1 MSRRG
6 ARILILSRNGGA
18 KAAEEGASSA
28 GGTTSPEEG
37 GWGGTK
43 SPQWGL
49 GQDSRIVEALVREVH
64 ASKDFPVECIFH
76 EDPQSFYGGG
86 TKPRQVDL
94 TIHLEVPCR
103 AAFPWS
109 AQNWVIVNP
118 EWWPSTA
125 WNWVLEPVAKGGADM
140 ILFKSEHARALYP
153 AVEAARCKVMPW
165 RFGPEISTALSSLKT
180 TPAASFLFMIGA
192 SAHKQAAAEIVCRA
206 WKPTWPPLLLVA
218 TETILEGLKPHIR
231 CPNISVHPPYSS
243 NEIRSQI
250 QTTYGYHIVAS
261 VAEGF
266 GYTFAEAAAIGA
278 LPLWTD
284 IPVYKELWG
293 TCVGPVGMIET
304 APVTTA
310 SLCRDPPRTFTEAAV
325 VKAVDSLLALSEA
338 DAGRLRGQLRHVA
351 TTRIREF
358 RTSWKRIL
366 NRAKPKPLALTVPL
380 APLPVSE
387 LPHVAIVTL
396 TYNRPRWF
404 ANMAQNIMNA
414 DYPHEKMTWI
424 VADDSDAAGRVDEQI
439 MRFQSVNPKIHVI
452 YQSIPKRMA
461 IGAKRNKACDAA
473 PAAATVFVMM
483 DDDDHYPAQSIA
495 NRVAWLH
502 AGKAAGINCV
512 SCAVLPMYHA
522 GKYVSAINV
531 PPLALSPAER
541 VSEATLCFTR
551 EFYTA
556 RKFPAAISVAEGE
569 GFLEG
574 RIDQTREIPPEGVI
588 VSFLHGRNATSRRVP
603 DLSEPNGCHYGF
615 SDEYFEYVSKLA
627 LE

>member
-1 MSRRG
+1 MLRRG
-6 ARILILSRNGGA
+6 ARILILSRNGGGKRTA
-18 KAAEEGASSA
+18 DEGKE
-28 GGTTSPEEG
+28 GSPN
-37 GWGGTK
+37 
-43 SPQWGL
+43 WGL
-49 GQDSRIVEALVREVH
+49 GQDSRIVEALFREVH
-64 ASKDFPVECIFH
+64 SSKDFPVECIFH

-109 AQNWVIVNP
+109 TQNWVIVNP
-118 EWWPSTA
+118 EWWPTKA
-125 WNWVLEPVAKGGADM
+125 WDWVLEPVAKGGADM

-153 AVEAARCKVMPW
+153 TIEATRCKVMPW
-165 RFGPEISTALSSLKT
+165 RFGPEISTALSTLKT
-180 TPAASFLFMIGA
+180 TPSQSFLFMIGA
-192 SAHKQAAAEIVCRA
+192 SAHKQAAAEIICKA
-206 WKPTWPPLLLVA
+206 WKSTWPPLLIVA
-218 TETILEGLKPHIR
+218 TDTILEGLQKSTT
-231 CPNISVHPPYSS
+231 CPNISFHPPYSS
-243 NEIRSQI
+243 NEVRSQI

-261 VAEGF
+261 TAEGF

-284 IPVYKELWG
+284 IPVYKELYAE
-293 TCVGPVGMIET
+293 CVGTTGMIET
-304 APVTTA
+304 TTA
-310 SLCRDPPRTFTEAAV
+310 STGSLCRDPPRTFTEAAV
-325 VKAVDSLLALSEA
+325 VKAVENLLSLKEE
-338 DAGRLRGQLRHVA
+338 DATRLRGHLKHVA
-351 TTRIREF
+351 TTRVKEF
-358 RTSWKRIL
+358 RTSWKKIL
-366 NRAKPKPLALTVPL
+366 NKAKPRATTTTVPL
-380 APLPVSE
+380 APLPASE
-387 LPHVAIVTL
+387 LPHVAVVTL
-396 TYNRPRWF
+396 TYNRPGWF

-414 DYPHEKMTWI
+414 DYPHEKLTWI
-424 VADDSDAAGRVDEQI
+424 VADDSDASGRVDEQI

-473 PAAATVFVMM
+473 PTSASVFVMM

-502 AGKAAGINCV
+502 AGRSVGIACV
-512 SCAVLPMYHA
+512 SCAVLPMYHS

-556 RKFPAAISVAEGE
+556 RKFPAAVSVAEGE
-569 GFLEG
+569 GFIDG
-574 RIDQTREIPPEGVI
+574 RVEQTREIPPEGVI
-588 VSFLHGRNATSRRVP
+588 VSFLHGKNATSRRVP

-627 LE
+627 LD

>member
-6 ARILILSRNGGA
+6 ARILILSRNGGS

-28 GGTTSPEEG
+28 
-37 GWGGTK
+37 GGTK

-49 GQDSRIVEALVREVH
+49 GQDSRIVEALFREVH

-118 EWWPSTA
+118 EWWPTTA

-140 ILFKSEHARALYP
+140 ILFKSEHARSLYP
-153 AVEAARCKVMPW
+153 TVEAARCKVMPW

-180 TPAASFLFMIGA
+180 MPAASFLFMIGA
-192 SAHKQAAAEIVCRA
+192 SAHKQAAAETICKA

-218 TETILEGLKPHIR
+218 TETILEALKPHIR

-243 NEIRSQI
+243 NEVRSQI

-293 TCVGPVGMIET
+293 SCVGTAGMIET
-304 APVTTA
+304 TATTA
-310 SLCRDPPRTFTEAAV
+310 TAKCRDPPRPFTEAAV
-325 VKAVDSLLALSEA
+325 VKAVESLLALSEA

-358 RTSWKRIL
+358 RGAWKRIL
-366 NRAKPKPLALTVPL
+366 NKARPKPLALTVPL
-380 APLPVSE
+380 APLPASE
-387 LPHVAIVTL
+387 LPHVAVITL

-414 DYPHEKMTWI
+414 DYPHEKLTWI

-502 AGKAAGINCV
+502 AGKAAGVNCV
-512 SCAVLPMYHA
+512 SCAVLPMYHS

-574 RIDQTREIPPEGVI
+574 RVESTREIPPEGVI

>member
-1 MSRRG
+1 MLRRG
-6 ARILILSRNGGA
+6 ARILILSRNGGG
-18 KAAEEGASSA
+18 KTIEKEG
-28 GGTTSPEEG
+28 TP
-37 GWGGTK
+37 

-49 GQDSRIVEALVREVH
+49 GQDSRIVEALFREVH

-109 AQNWVIVNP
+109 TQNWVIVNP
-118 EWWPSTA
+118 EWWPTKA
-125 WNWVLEPVAKGGADM
+125 WDWVLEPVGKGGADM
-140 ILFKSEHARALYP
+140 ILFKSEHARSLFP
-153 AVEAARCKVMPW
+153 TVDAARCKIMPW
-165 RFGPEISTALSSLKT
+165 RFGPEISSALSTLKT
-180 TPAASFLFMIGA
+180 TPSPSFLYMIGA
-192 SAHKQAAAEIVCRA
+192 STHKQDAAVIICKA
-206 WKPTWPPLLLVA
+206 WKATWPPLLIVA
-218 TETILEGLKPHIR
+218 TDTIIEGLQKITT
-231 CPNISVHPPYSS
+231 CPNISFHPPYVS
-243 NEIRSQI
+243 NEVRSQI

-261 VAEGF
+261 TAEGF
-266 GYTFAEAAAIGA
+266 GYTFAEAAAVGA

-284 IPVYKELWG
+284 IPVYKELY
-293 TCVGPVGMIET
+293 TECVGSVGMIET
-304 APVTTA
+304 VASSTP

-325 VKAVDSLLALSEA
+325 VKAVEGLLALKEA
-338 DAGRLRGQLRHVA
+338 DATRMRGTLKHVA
-351 TTRIREF
+351 TTRVKEF
-358 RTSWKRIL
+358 RSSWKKIL
-366 NRAKPKPLALTVPL
+366 NKARPRAVITTVPL

-387 LPHVAIVTL
+387 LPHVAVITL
-396 TYNRPRWF
+396 TYNRPGWF

-414 DYPHEKMTWI
+414 DYPYEKLTWI
-424 VADDSDAAGRVDEQI
+424 VADDSDPSGRVDEQI

-461 IGAKRNKACDAA
+461 IGSKRNKACDAA
-473 PAAATVFVMM
+473 PTSASVFVMM

-502 AGKAAGINCV
+502 AGKAVGIACV
-512 SCAVLPMYHA
+512 SCAVLPMYHS

-551 EFYTA
+551 EFYTT

-574 RIDQTREIPPEGVI
+574 RLEQTREIPPEGVI
-588 VSFLHGRNATSRRVP
+588 VSFLHGKNATSRRVP

-615 SDEYFEYVSKLA
+615 SDEYFEYISKLA
-627 LE
+627 L